1 VKIVQDSFVPSELT
15 GHVAD
20 AIDARPAPPPRPV
33 PAVAAPAGSGP
44 PATRRPA
51 RPCVDG
57 KFLRVDGRRFWVKG
71 VTYGTF
77 APNEQGEP
85 YPPFDRVRDDFARMA
100 AAGINTVRLY
110 TPPSDRIADAAAD
123 AGLYLI
129 PDVCWGPRFCELH
142 RPEDLAAIYDW
153 TRAHA
158 KRLAGHPAMLM
169 YSIGNEIPPLLV
181 RWYGRSA
188 IERFLRTLNDI
199 VKEQDAQAL
208 ATYACHPPTEHLHL
222 PFLDVVSFNVYLERE
237 PDFRAYLGRLQNLA
251 GDRPLMLSEIGLDS
265 AAHGEAAQAR
275 VVEWQLRAAFE
286 RGLCGATV
294 YSWTDE
300 WSIFADSVDGW
311 AFGLTAADR
320 RPKLALDALSRVY
333 RSDLYALRPTPW
345 PRVSVVVCS
354 CNGGRTLEQCLRSL
368 ARLNY
373 PDYEVLV
380 IDDGS
385 TDNTSAIAA
394 RFPVRCIRTE
404 NGGLSAARN
413 LGIDE
418 SAGEIV
424 AFLDA
429 DAYVDAD
436 WLFHLVTALEEH
448 GADAVGGPNLSP
460 SDDPFLAQCV
470 DHAPG
475 NPTHVL
481 RDDVFAEHV
490 PGCNMAFRKSSL
502 RAIGNFDAAHR
513 AAGDDVDVCWKLL
526 ARDRRIA
533 FAPGGFVWHHRRA
546 TVRAFLKQ
554 QKGYGYAESQLRRRY
569 PGRFNVFGHLVWTGG
584 IYDGVHHALRMDGL
598 PRLLQPRVYH
608 GRFGGAQFQSLY
620 QPFHCWW
627 FQIFTTFEYQLLTA
641 SVGATA
647 TTATLAGAFHWALGL
662 FAVATA
668 LAAATVAAATACGWH
683 AARVKKWRGRRA
695 LRGGAVVGLLHI
707 LQPLARAAGRL
718 KGWRGG
724 GHRRDETFDFPAEQ
738 KLWGNLFQ
746 RDAWLERLVQHLND
760 CGWAACA
767 GGEWDRGD
775 VLIEGPGPHRL
786 RILSVA
792 EERLEKGYFFVRYRV
807 ETTVKPSAVL
817 LAIGLIT
824 VLAMIGLKPFL
835 LPLAVPILIVLRVI
849 AGAKRAMT
857 AAVSQLA
864 LEVARAKR
872 MPPVVEEEC

>member
-1 VKIVQDSFVPSELT
+1 MPSDFT
-15 GHVAD
+15 GNVAD
-20 AIDARPAPPPRPV
+20 AMSPPPAPPAVRKSIPAPAITGPVTPVTPASPTPRPT
-33 PAVAAPAGSGP
+33 P
-44 PATRRPA
+44 RP
-51 RPCVDG
+51 RTDG
-57 KFLRVDGRRFWVKG
+57 KFLRVDGQRFWVKG

-85 YPPFDRVRDDFARMA
+85 YPTFDRVRDDFARIA
-100 AAGINTVRLY
+100 AAGINTVRIY

-129 PDVCWGPRFCELH
+129 PDICWGPRFCEMH
-142 RPEDLAAIYDW
+142 REDDLAAIYEW

-158 KRLAGHPAMLM
+158 RRLAGHPAMLM

-181 RWYGRSA
+181 RWYGRSRT
-188 IERFLRTLNDI
+188 ERFLRTLNDI
-199 VKEQDAQAL
+199 VKAEDPAAL
-208 ATYACHPPTEHLHL
+208 TTYACHPPTEHLHL

-237 PDFRAYLGRLQNLA
+237 GDFRAYLGRLQNLA

-265 AAHGEAAQAR
+265 AAHDEAAQAR
-275 VVEWQLRAAFE
+275 VIDWQLRATFE
-286 RGLCGATV
+286 KGLCGATV

-300 WSIFADSVDGW
+300 WSIFADSIDGW

-320 RPKLALDALSRVY
+320 RPKLSLGALSRIY
-333 RSDLYALRPTPW
+333 RADLYALRPTPW

-354 CNGGRTLEQCLRSL
+354 YNGGRTLEQCLRSL
-368 ARLNY
+368 AHLNY

-418 SAGEIV
+418 STGEIV
-424 AFLDA
+424 VFLDA
-429 DAYVDAD
+429 DAYADPD
-436 WLFHLVTALEEH
+436 WLFHLVTALDEH
-448 GADAVGGPNLSP
+448 DADAVGGPNFSP
-460 SDDPFLAQCV
+460 PGDPFLAQCV

-481 RDDVFAEHV
+481 RDDHFAEHV
-490 PGCNMAFRKSSL
+490 PGCNMAFRKSAL
-502 RAIGNFDAAHR
+502 RAIGNFDAHHR

-533 FAPGGFVWHHRRA
+533 FAPGGFVWHHRRP
-546 TVRAFLKQ
+546 TIRAFLKQ

-627 FQIFTTFEYQLLTA
+627 FQIFTTFEYQMLTA
-641 SVGATA
+641 SVGAA
-647 TTATLAGAFHWALGL
+647 AATATLAGPLSWALGL
-662 FAVATA
+662 FAIAVA
-668 LAAATVAAATACGWH
+668 LATATVAAAAASGWH
-683 AARVKKWRGRRA
+683 AARVKKWQGRRA
-695 LRGGAVVGLLHI
+695 LRGGAIVALLHV
-707 LQPLARAAGRL
+707 LQPFARAAGRF
-718 KGWRGG
+718 RGL
-724 GHRRDETFDFPAEQ
+724 RRGRRETFDFPAEQ
-738 KLWGNLFQ
+738 KLWGNLSQ
-746 RDAWLERLVQHLND
+746 RDAWLERLVRHLND
-760 CGWAACA
+760 CGWAARA
-767 GGEWDRGD
+767 GGDWDGGD
-775 VLIEGPGPHRL
+775 ILIEGPGPHRL
-786 RILSVA
+786 RITSVA

-807 ETTVKPSAVL
+807 ESRLKPSAAVVSTALAAL
-817 LAIGLIT
+817 LAL
-824 VLAMIGLKPFL
+824 VALKPFL
-835 LPLAVPILIVLRVI
+835 LPLAIPLLILLRVQ
-849 AGAKRAMT
+849 AGARRAMT

-864 LEVARAKR
+864 LEIAAAKR
-872 MPPVVEEEC
+872 MPKVVEEGC